1 MIIVAGTIRI
11 APERMEALRPHAKAV
26 ITKTREEPGCI
37 IYSFAEDLVEPGL
50 IRIFELW
57 RSRDELNAHSRTS
70 HMSEW
75 RAAVAEIGV
84 LARDLKHYE
93 TGEGTPI

>member
-1 MIIVAGTIRI
+1 MIIVAGTIRV
-11 APERMEALRPHAKAV
+11 APEKMEALRPHAEAV
-26 ITKTREEPGCI
+26 IARTREEQGCV
-37 IYSFAEDLVEPGL
+37 IYSFADDLVEPGL

-57 RSRDELNAHSRTS
+57 RSRDELYAHSRAP

-75 RAAVAEIGV
+75 RAALAEIGV
-84 LARDLKHYE
+84 SARDLKHYE

>member
-11 APERMEALRPHAKAV
+11 APERMEALRPHANAV
-26 ITKTREEPGCI
+26 IAATRQEPGCI

-57 RSRDELNAHSRTS
+57 RSRDELNAHSRAP

-75 RAAVAEIGV
+75 RAGLAEIGV
-84 LARDLKHYE
+84 LERDLKHYE
-93 TGEGTPI
+93 TGEGTAI